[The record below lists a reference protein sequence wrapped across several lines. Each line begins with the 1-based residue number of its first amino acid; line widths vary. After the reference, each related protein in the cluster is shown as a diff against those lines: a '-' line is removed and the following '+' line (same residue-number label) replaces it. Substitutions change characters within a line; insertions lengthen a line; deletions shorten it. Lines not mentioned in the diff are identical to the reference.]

1 LTFKVLVCDEISEG
15 GIKLLRDAGFK
26 VDANFTITP
35 EQLKKEIANYD
46 SLIVRSRTQ
55 VTKEVIEAGKNLK
68 VIGRAGVGLDNID
81 VEAAKKRGI
90 EVLNAAEAPTAS
102 VAELTIG
109 LMLSLV
115 RQISKADQA
124 MKEGKWIKKELVGR
138 TLKGKT
144 LGIVGFGRIGGH
156 VALVAKVMG
165 MNILVSDPHVDQSR
179 LDEIGA
185 RRVSLEELLREADI
199 VTVHVPLAPETRYMI
214 GEKQFQ
220 LMKTGSYIINTSR
233 GAIID
238 EKALLRAL
246 QSVKLAGAALDVFEV
261 EPPTDLSLAK
271 MPNVVCTPHVGA
283 QTKEAQDLAGVI
295 IAEKVINSLKR
306 QQ

>member
-1 LTFKVLVCDEISEG
+1 MTFKVLVCDEISEG

>member
-1 LTFKVLVCDEISEG
+1 MTFKVLVCDEISEG
-15 GIKLLRDAGFK
+15 GIKILRDAGFK
-26 VDANFTITP
+26 VDANFTITS

-46 SLIVRSRTQ
+46 SVIVRSRTQ
-55 VTKEVIEAGKNLK
+55 IIKEVIEAGKNLK

-199 VTVHVPLAPETRYMI
+199 VTVHVPLTPETRYMI

-246 QSVKLAGAALDVFEV
+246 QPGKLAGAALDVFEV

>member
-15 GIKLLRDAGFK
+15 GIKILRDAGFK
-26 VDANFTITP
+26 VDANFTITS

-46 SLIVRSRTQ
+46 SVIVRSRTQ
-55 VTKEVIEAGKNLK
+55 IIKEVIEAGKNLK

-199 VTVHVPLAPETRYMI
+199 VTVHVPLTPETRYMI

-246 QSVKLAGAALDVFEV
+246 QPGKLAGAALDVFEV